1 MYKSKRVPSVYGKI
15 RVIENWKGIRRLY
28 VKRTH
33 VKTYVISTAECLSLD
48 SMIEV
53 NGDYHFNT
61 LTDLHNALN
70 V

>member
-1 MYKSKRVPSVYGKI
+1 MYKSKRVPSVYGKM
-15 RVIENWKGIRRLY
+15 RVIENWNGIRRLY
-28 VKRTH
+28 VKRTN
-33 VKTYVISTAECLSLD
+33 VKTYAVSTSERLSFD

-61 LTDLHNALN
+61 LADLHNALN